1 MERLRALA
9 AAGQPAVLISG
20 HLSNWEVMMAVIVSS
35 GLKSRVS
42 YRPANNPHTD
52 ARIKESRRRYGVS
65 CSPPRAG
72 TARAS

>member
-1 MERLRALA
+1 
-9 AAGQPAVLISG
+9 
-20 HLSNWEVMMAVIVSS
+20 MAVIVSS